1 MKLFGASLI
10 AVSLLATF
18 TAAHAGVIVG
28 ATRVIYHGAS
38 KEETLSV
45 KNPEK
50 DTPYMLQSWV
60 ENANHGQQAKTFVI
74 TPPIFKLDPG
84 QETNLRIVYMGTD
97 LPKDR
102 ESVFWLDVKSTP
114 GTLKSEENQLQVSI
128 KSRIKLFFRPAGI
141 QGNSAE
147 AYKHLKFSR
156 QGNQLNVNN
165 PTPYYVSFYSVKI
178 GSNEIKDAGMV
189 APMSNASWPLT
200 SASVNS
206 VSWQAITDFGD
217 ISAVAKS
224 QL

>member
-128 KSRIKLFFRPAGI
+128 KSRIKLFFRPVGI
-141 QGNSAE
+141 HGNSAE